1 MGPLFLVSG
10 LSTAA
15 AFVHLVAKNRSE
27 REMLARA
34 DIGFLIIEL
43 IFIGLFLIGLMSAT
57 RMHMA
62 AVGLLLGGSFT
73 AVFWVFVIGLGIFIP
88 IVIQSLAVTH
98 KIQHTPV
105 APILVISGGLILR
118 FVIVYAGQFAGWVP
132 I

>member
-1 MGPLFLVSG
+1 
-10 LSTAA
+10 
-15 AFVHLVAKNRSE
+15 
-27 REMLARA
+27 
-34 DIGFLIIEL
+34 
-43 IFIGLFLIGLMSAT
+43 
-57 RMHMA
+57 MA